1 MQNQCGLPIPISF
14 FYSQLLSASSPGRN
28 AAVKALQNNPNPTTL
43 QLEPQI
49 IGELIDIVL
58 QNNVFEF
65 NESFYLQ
72 KQGTAMGTKMAP
84 SYANLFMGDL
94 ELQLL
99 ELGKPRIH
107 MWKRFIDDIFLI
119 WTGSQQQLD
128 EFMGK
133 INSHHRTIKF
143 THETSENEATFLDV
157 TAYKG
162 EKFQTTGILDVKTH
176 IKPTNKQLYVYASS
190 YHPPA
195 TKLDIAKDEA
205 KRYLRTNSTK
215 QHFDGMLKK
224 LTAKLIQRG

>member
-1 MQNQCGLPIPISF
+1 
-14 FYSQLLSASSPGRN
+14 
-28 AAVKALQNNPNPTTL
+28 
-43 QLEPQI
+43 
-49 IGELIDIVL
+49 
-58 QNNVFEF
+58 
-65 NESFYLQ
+65 
-72 KQGTAMGTKMAP
+72 
-84 SYANLFMGDL
+84 
-94 ELQLL
+94 
-99 ELGKPRIH
+99 

-143 THETSENEATFLDV
+143 THETSENEVTFLDV

-195 TKLDIAKDEA
+195 TKLAIAKDEA

-224 LTAKLIQRG
+224 LTAKLIQRGYKKETIEKQINQVKFETRKTELQQNLK